1 MVDLK
6 LAWETIHK
14 VRNGVTIVTSYRGDE
29 VNGLT
34 AAWVSQVSQKPPMV
48 MVSVA
53 PPRYTHDMIKE
64 SGHFA
69 VNILG
74 EDQIELAKLFGFKS
88 GKQINK
94 FESVEYDRKT
104 TGAPILKDA
113 LAYLDCKVVSA
124 TTAGD
129 HTIFIGEVVDCEI
142 RTEDEPMIYRISDF
156 WG

>member
-14 VRNGVTIVTSYRGDE
+14 VRNGISVVTSYRGDE

-34 AAWVSQVSQKPPMV
+34 AAWVSQVSLKPPMV

-69 VNILG
+69 VNIPG
-74 EDQIELAKLFGFKS
+74 EEHIELAKLFGFKS

-94 FESVEYDRKT
+94 FENVEYERKS

-113 LAYLDCKVVSA
+113 LAYLDCKVDSV

-129 HTIFIGEVVDCEI
+129 HTIFVGEVVECEI
-142 RTEDEPMIYRISDF
+142 RSDAEPLIYRTSDY